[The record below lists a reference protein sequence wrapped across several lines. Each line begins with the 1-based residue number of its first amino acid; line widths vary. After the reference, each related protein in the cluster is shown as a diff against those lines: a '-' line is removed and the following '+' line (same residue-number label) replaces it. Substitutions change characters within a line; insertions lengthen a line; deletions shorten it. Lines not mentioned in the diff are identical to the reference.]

1 MNAAREARRVAGAV
15 QYASRRTG
23 PFNTLGWG
31 PTATREAA
39 FRGRYRPVGAA
50 VPSPQGSAEHFLTD
64 RYCLYSA
71 TRSGRVY
78 RAEIHHAPWALRR
91 AEAAVELNTMGL
103 PLGIDVGQLE
113 ASGGAPLLHYAERME
128 VVAWMPE
135 PVAQSVGSEEDLP
148 VPTLAAS

>member
-1 MNAAREARRVAGAV
+1 
-15 QYASRRTG
+15 
-23 PFNTLGWG
+23 
-31 PTATREAA
+31 
-39 FRGRYRPVGAA
+39 
-50 VPSPQGSAEHFLTD
+50 
-64 RYCLYSA
+64 
-71 TRSGRVY
+71 
-78 RAEIHHAPWALRR
+78 
-91 AEAAVELNTMGL
+91 VELNTMGL